1 MYIVLSFL
9 AAVTSGVAVIF
20 QKKGT
25 YGKNMIQI
33 SAVHLLALFV
43 TVLCVTLLKGG
54 AVQLVSVPS
63 RSWFLAAVSG
73 LVQAG
78 SWVAYFFAMEKANVS
93 FLMVLDKTGIIV
105 TMLLAAVFLDERIT
119 IIMLLGSVLIL
130 AGTALMG
137 DIKGAGRLLGSG
149 NRWILWGIVSPA
161 LQAVSNIL
169 AALDTAPV
177 DTAVTTTIRMLVV
190 TVCLCVL
197 AAIREGSF
205 RQLGQL
211 GRRRIFMLAAGG
223 VILGVSYLLMYKAY
237 SMGKASTVTAIV
249 RANFLVTTL
258 LAGIVFH
265 EHLSKKGVAGFIAV
279 CAGVFLFLI

>member
-1 MYIVLSFL
+1 
-9 AAVTSGVAVIF
+9 
-20 QKKGT
+20 
-25 YGKNMIQI
+25 
-33 SAVHLLALFV
+33 
-43 TVLCVTLLKGG
+43 
-54 AVQLVSVPS
+54 
-63 RSWFLAAVSG
+63 
-73 LVQAG
+73 
-78 SWVAYFFAMEKANVS
+78 
-93 FLMVLDKTGIIV
+93 
-105 TMLLAAVFLDERIT
+105 
-119 IIMLLGSVLIL
+119 MLLGSVLIL
-130 AGTALMG
+130 AGTTLMG

-211 GRRRIFMLAAGG
+211 GRRRIFMLVVGG

>member
-43 TVLCVTLLKGG
+43 TALCVTLLKGG

-105 TMLLAAVFLDERIT
+105 TILLAAVFLDERIT
-119 IIMLLGSVLIL
+119 LVMLLGSMLIL

-137 DIKGAGRLLGSG
+137 DLKGAGRLLGSG

-169 AALDTAPV
+169 GGAGYSTGGYGSDHHYTDACGHRLPL
-177 DTAVTTTIRMLVV
+177 RSGSHKGRLVPPAWSAGPQ
-190 TVCLCVL
+190 TDLH
-197 AAIREGSF
+197 AG
-205 RQLGQL
+205 
-211 GRRRIFMLAAGG
+211 GRRCDPGRL
-223 VILGVSYLLMYKAY
+223 VSAH
-237 SMGKASTVTAIV
+237 V
-249 RANFLVTTL
+249 
-258 LAGIVFH
+258 
-265 EHLSKKGVAGFIAV
+265 
-279 CAGVFLFLI
+279 

>member
-1 MYIVLSFL
+1 
-9 AAVTSGVAVIF
+9 
-20 QKKGT
+20 
-25 YGKNMIQI
+25 MIQI
-33 SAVHLLALFV
+33 SAIHLLALFV

-54 AVQLVSVPS
+54 PVQFVSVPS

-78 SWVAYFFAMEKANVS
+78 SWVAYFFAMERANVS
-93 FLMVLDKTGIIV
+93 FLMILDKTGIIV
-105 TMLLAAVFLDERIT
+105 TMLFAAVFLDERIT

-130 AGTALMG
+130 TGTALMG
-137 DIKGAGRLLGSG
+137 DFKATGCLSGSG
-149 NRWILWGIVSPA
+149 NRWILWGIVSPS

-169 AALDTAPV
+169 AALDTAPM

-197 AAIREGSF
+197 AAVREGSF
-205 RQLGQL
+205 RQLGRL
-211 GRRRIFMLAAGG
+211 GRRRIFMLVAGG

-265 EHLSKKGVAGFIAV
+265 EHPSQKGVAGFIAV

>member
-93 FLMVLDKTGIIV
+93 FLMVLDKTGI
-105 TMLLAAVFLDERIT
+105 
-119 IIMLLGSVLIL
+119 MLLGSVLIL

-211 GRRRIFMLAAGG
+211 GRRRIFMLVVGG

-237 SMGKASTVTAIV
+237 SMGKASIVTAIV

>member
-1 MYIVLSFL
+1 
-9 AAVTSGVAVIF
+9 
-20 QKKGT
+20 
-25 YGKNMIQI
+25 MIQI

-54 AVQLVSVPS
+54 AVQFVSVPS

-119 IIMLLGSVLIL
+119 IIMLLGSMLIL

-137 DIKGAGRLLGSG
+137 DLKGAGCLSGSG
-149 NRWILWGIVSPA
+149 NRWILWGIVSPV

-197 AAIREGSF
+197 AAVREGSF

-249 RANFLVTTL
+249 RANLLVTTL

-265 EHLSKKGVAGFIAV
+265 ERLSKKGVAGFIAV
-279 CAGVFLFLI
+279 CAGVALFVV

>member
-1 MYIVLSFL
+1 
-9 AAVTSGVAVIF
+9 
-20 QKKGT
+20 
-25 YGKNMIQI
+25 
-33 SAVHLLALFV
+33 
-43 TVLCVTLLKGG
+43 
-54 AVQLVSVPS
+54 
-63 RSWFLAAVSG
+63 
-73 LVQAG
+73 
-78 SWVAYFFAMEKANVS
+78 MEKANVS

-211 GRRRIFMLAAGG
+211 GRRRIFMLVVGG

>member
-149 NRWILWGIVSPA
+149 NRWILWGDRVSCSAGRIQHPGGAGYSTGGYGSDHHYTDACGHRLPLRSGSHKGRLVPPA
-161 LQAVSNIL
+161 WSAGPQTDLHA
-169 AALDTAPV
+169 
-177 DTAVTTTIRMLVV
+177 
-190 TVCLCVL
+190 
-197 AAIREGSF
+197 G
-205 RQLGQL
+205 
-211 GRRRIFMLAAGG
+211 GRRCDPGRL
-223 VILGVSYLLMYKAY
+223 VSAH
-237 SMGKASTVTAIV
+237 V
-249 RANFLVTTL
+249 
-258 LAGIVFH
+258 
-265 EHLSKKGVAGFIAV
+265 
-279 CAGVFLFLI
+279 

>member
-1 MYIVLSFL
+1 MYIVLSFV

-33 SAVHLLALFV
+33 SATHLLALFV
-43 TVLCVTLLKGG
+43 TVLCVTLLKGEL
-54 AVQLVSVPS
+54 AQFALVPG
-63 RSWFLAAVSG
+63 RSWLLAAVSG

-105 TMLLAAVFLDERIT
+105 TMVLAAVFLDERIT
-119 IIMLLGSVLIL
+119 LVMLLGGAFVLV
-130 AGTALMG
+130 GTALMG
-137 DIKGAGRLLGSG
+137 DLKGAGCLSGSG
-149 NRWILWGIVSPA
+149 NRWILWGIVSPS

-177 DTAVTTTIRMLVV
+177 DTAVTSTIRMLVIV
-190 TVCLCVL
+190 VCLCIL
-197 AAIREGSF
+197 AAIRDGSF
-205 RQLGQL
+205 RQLGKL
-211 GRRRIFMLAAGG
+211 GHKRLFMLVAGG
-223 VILGVSYLLMYKAY
+223 VILGASYLLMYKAY
-237 SMGKASTVTAIV
+237 SMGKASTVAAIV

-265 EHLSKKGVAGFIAV
+265 EHLSPKGVAGFIAV
-279 CAGVFLFLI
+279 CAGVTLFVV